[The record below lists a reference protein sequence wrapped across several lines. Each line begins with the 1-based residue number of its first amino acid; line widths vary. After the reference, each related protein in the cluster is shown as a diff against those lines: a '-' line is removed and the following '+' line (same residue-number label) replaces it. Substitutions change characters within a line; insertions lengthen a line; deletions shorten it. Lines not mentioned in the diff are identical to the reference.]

1 MPSAEADIA
10 NELSLLMAFNKK
22 VRYLSVFF
30 KRLGLILTM
39 VDVLEIRA
47 KQKKPVLVEPG
58 KYVTILKIVTEL
70 KHSTQRNQYLV
81 SKLLKKSMPEAVGE
95 YVDLVRIPKWFEE
108 DVN

>member
-1 MPSAEADIA
+1 MVEIVEAR
-10 NELSLLMAFNKK
+10 M
-22 VRYLSVFF
+22 
-30 KRLGLILTM
+30 KRRNLP
-39 VDVLEIRA
+39 A
-47 KQKKPVLVEPG
+47 VEAG

-95 YVDLVRIPKWFEE
+95 YVDLVRIPKWFED